1 MASAP
6 GSLPPAES
14 RTVIGAGRRRVATG
28 AVLLG
33 LVVAAFEGT
42 VVAGAM
48 PSITHALGGMQL
60 YAWTF
65 TAFLVTS
72 TLGVLVC
79 GKLADAYGRLPVF
92 VAGMGVFLVG
102 SVLCG
107 LAPTAATLIAFRALQ
122 GVGAGAIQP

>member
-1 MASAP
+1 MSSAFTSQP
-6 GSLPPAES
+6 SATDAPMPRA
-14 RTVIGAGRRRVATG
+14 RRRLATV

-48 PSITHALGGMQL
+48 PSITRSLGGLSL

-79 GKLADAYGRLPVF
+79 GKLADAHGRRPVF
-92 VAGMGVFLVG
+92 VGGMSVFLLG
-102 SVLCG
+102 SLLCG
-107 LAPTAATLIAFRALQ
+107 LAP
-122 GVGAGAIQP
+122 